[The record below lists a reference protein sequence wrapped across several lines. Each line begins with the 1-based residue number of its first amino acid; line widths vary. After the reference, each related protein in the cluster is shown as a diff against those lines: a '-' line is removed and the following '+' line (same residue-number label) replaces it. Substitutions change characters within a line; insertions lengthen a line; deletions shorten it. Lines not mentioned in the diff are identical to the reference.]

1 MRLKL
6 KILNP
11 KGQKTSTF
19 DFVKYNMIQCSPTPF
34 ELSVFTIRKIGKW
47 LSFKDLSS
55 SCAKVPKK
63 FGQPDKMKSI
73 EDWFSPFL
81 ALIDAL
87 TSFWIWS
94 SLHFSI
100 FLVAFRNLWDS
111 FGDISCCIVSSES
124 YYNPFLIFKINFIFS
139 ILCFSDSSILN
150 LACCKDQSWIW

>member
-1 MRLKL
+1 MRVKL

-19 DFVKYNMIQCSPTPF
+19 DFVRYNMIQCSPTPF

-47 LSFKDLSS
+47 VSLRVFSS

-63 FGQPDKMKSI
+63 FGQPDKIKSI
-73 EDWFSPFL
+73 EDWVNPFL
-81 ALIDAL
+81 AWSDVLI
-87 TSFWIWS
+87 SFLIWS

-111 FGDISCCIVSSES
+111 FDGISCCIVFLES
-124 YYNPFLIFKINFIFS
+124 YYTPFLIFKINFIFS